1 MLTKRL
7 CIFGPKGAIQIRYY
21 YYYYYITNIII
32 LKSGLGV
39 TQDHSNR
46 YHSKAWVQFPI
57 RLLCLSADVAA
68 PIKDPAPL

>member
-1 MLTKRL
+1 MAHGASIRCPMRIQHDFLKLFNVNDIMTLK
-7 CIFGPKGAIQIRYY
+7 FG
-21 YYYYYITNIII
+21 
-32 LKSGLGV
+32 LEV
-39 TQDHSNR
+39 TQGHSNR